1 MYTREVY
8 PEVPVRIEY
17 TLTAKGLALKKVF
30 DEMNQWSQEWI
41 EIKEESEKG
50 DSEKGSSFFAF
61 SIENWKSFLDYRKTF
76 FAHTDK
82 IMN

>member
-1 MYTREVY
+1 MSSALPISGRLLSERLKELEIEGIVSREVY

-41 EIKEESEKG
+41 EISEESEK
-50 DSEKGSSFFAF
+50 
-61 SIENWKSFLDYRKTF
+61 R
-76 FAHTDK
+76 
-82 IMN
+82 

>member
-1 MYTREVY
+1 LKELESEGIVSREVY

-41 EIKEESEKG
+41 EISEESEK
-50 DSEKGSSFFAF
+50 
-61 SIENWKSFLDYRKTF
+61 R
-76 FAHTDK
+76 
-82 IMN
+82 